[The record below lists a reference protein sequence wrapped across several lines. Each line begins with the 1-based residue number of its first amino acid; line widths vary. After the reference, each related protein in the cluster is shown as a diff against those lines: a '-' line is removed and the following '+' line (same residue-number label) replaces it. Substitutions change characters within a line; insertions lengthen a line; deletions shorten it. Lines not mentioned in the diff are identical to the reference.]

1 MLKIVFLLSNYTIN
15 EKVTRYSIIDPM
27 LKKAGWNLNDRSHIL
42 FEIPT
47 ENYDKTLINGF
58 TDYTLYRE
66 NGEVLAVIEAKRTSR
81 DAREGQKQVLNYV
94 EWIEKNQT
102 FRPFAFMSNGYEVFF
117 WDTKDSAE
125 RQVAAFFSREN
136 LEKLLFLKQ
145 NKKQI
150 SEIKIKD
157 SIVKQSL
164 SDRSYKE
171 NIRITGYKEKE
182 KPCL

>member
-1 MLKIVFLLSNYTIN
+1 MLT
-15 EKVTRYSIIDPM
+15 
-27 LKKAGWNLNDRSHIL
+27 KAGWNLNDRSHIL

-102 FRPFAFMSNGYEVFF
+102 FRPFAEYLILN
-117 WDTKDSAE
+117 
-125 RQVAAFFSREN
+125 
-136 LEKLLFLKQ
+136 
-145 NKKQI
+145 
-150 SEIKIKD
+150 
-157 SIVKQSL
+157 
-164 SDRSYKE
+164 SDE
-171 NIRITGYKEKE
+171 F
-182 KPCL
+182 